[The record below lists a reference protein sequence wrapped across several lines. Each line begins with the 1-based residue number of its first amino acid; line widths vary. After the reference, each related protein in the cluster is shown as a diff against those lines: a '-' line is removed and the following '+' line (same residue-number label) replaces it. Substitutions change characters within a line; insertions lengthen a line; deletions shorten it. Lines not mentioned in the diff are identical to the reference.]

1 MTTTTIHKFVL
12 EPYRGRRSRHTC
24 PGCNKPHELTRYIDT
39 ETGEYLAPHVG
50 KCNRLNK
57 CAYHYKPKHYFRDNP
72 QLNDRDNWRE
82 SEAHKMT
89 YTPPTPPPPP
99 PVDYLPRELAIKSL
113 TAFDKNNFLRYLV
126 KLFGDDKARQLAERY
141 KLGTSKHWR
150 YAGGYAVVF
159 WQIDRAGNVRQA
171 KVMPY
176 NPETGKRIKE
186 PDGLEIFRKGRYQP
200 QPENQKPGAYF
211 AGKQLLKNRDANLVQ
226 CFFGEHLLSAA
237 PSAPVAIVESEK
249 TAVIMAGINPKPIW
263 IATGGAYGA
272 RWTDR
277 QVFEALEGR
286 RVVLYP
292 DLGMTN
298 EWEEK
303 AKILNTVCRA
313 SVSTLLEDN
322 APEDDRRA
330 GYDIADYFI
339 KQITRTDAAPEL
351 QEAPQAE
358 PTPPPEQQP
367 APQAE
372 PPTEPEPLAVM
383 AADNPAVFELVEL
396 MELEATAFKTKDR
409 YQREAKKNVLTPYQ
423 VQQHADR
430 LEAEFSKLELQTEP
444 LQINEMTIPNPQRFV
459 NNSLE
464 KLRLDNI
471 NGVHAEGIINR
482 LDRVLSFLCDNQLNQ

>member
-1 MTTTTIHKFVL
+1 
-12 EPYRGRRSRHTC
+12 
-24 PGCNKPHELTRYIDT
+24 
-39 ETGEYLAPHVG
+39 
-50 KCNRLNK
+50 
-57 CAYHYKPKHYFRDNP
+57 
-72 QLNDRDNWRE
+72 
-82 SEAHKMT
+82 MT

-150 YAGGYAVVF
+150 NAGGYSVVF

-176 NPETGKRIKE
+176 DPETGKRIKE

-200 QPENQKPGAYF
+200 QPEDKKPGAYF
-211 AGKQLLKNRDANLVQ
+211 AGKRLLKNYKANLVQ

-263 IATGGAYGA
+263 IATGGVNGA

-303 AKILNTVCRA
+303 AKILNAVCRA

-358 PTPPPEQQP
+358 PKPQPEQQP
-367 APQAE
+367 APQSE
-372 PPTEPEPLAVM
+372 PPTEPENKPQAETIAGEVFEGDPRLPSGWKWQVFRNGHRVMIDADGLPASWNRTPKDNRETLAVM
-383 AADNPAVFELVEL
+383 AADNPAVFELSEL
-396 MELEATAFKTKDR
+396 MELEATTFKTKDR
-409 YQREAKKNVLTPYQ
+409 YQREAKKNVLTPDQ

-430 LEAEFSKLELQTEP
+430 LEAEFSKLQIQREP
-444 LQINEMTIPNPQRFV
+444 LQIKEMTIPNPERFV

-482 LDRVLSFLCDNQLNQ
+482 LERVLSFLCDNQLNQ